1 MADHRQ
7 QSRIKAISGWDVA
20 ERVSQ
25 LSVGV
30 WETPPAFLGPL
41 HRQGLD
47 VRAVISTALPW
58 ELGALFLPGKEESAM
73 M

>member
-1 MADHRQ
+1 MLAR
-7 QSRIKAISGWDVA
+7 
-20 ERVSQ
+20 

-30 WETPPAFLGPL
+30 WEALPAFLGPL

-58 ELGALFLPGKEESAM
+58 ELGALFLPWQGGEHHDVMAR
-73 M
+73 